1 MGGVAKANLIHEGR
15 TLLERT
21 LDCCAAAWSSLFG
34 ASMSPCIYLVGES
47 SAYMASGVQRIADE
61 PSGVGPMGGL
71 RAFSRALAPQTPGL
85 VLAGDLPFLS
95 AQLIARLVCEA
106 PAAAVLAP
114 RELDGRWQPL
124 FARYL
129 PEVVLPVI
137 DAALASGETSLQRLF
152 ARLGARAQSLE
163 LSTAERELLR
173 DWDRPCDVI
182 TGCPKSPT

>member
-1 MGGVAKANLIHEGR
+1 MGGVAKANLLHEGR
-15 TLLERT
+15 TILERT

-34 ASMSPCIYLVGES
+34 ASVSPHIYLVGES
-47 SAYMASGVQRIADE
+47 SAYVASGVQRIADE

-71 RAFSRALAPQTPGL
+71 RAFSRALPPHTSGL
-85 VLAGDLPFLS
+85 VIAGDLPFLTV
-95 AQLIARLVCEA
+95 QLIARLASEA
-106 PAAAVLAP
+106 PSAAVLAP

-129 PEVVLPVI
+129 PELVLPLI
-137 DAALASGETSLQRLF
+137 DAALASGETSLQHLF

-163 LSTAERELLR
+163 LSTTERQLLR

-182 TGCPKSPT
+182 TGCPKAPK